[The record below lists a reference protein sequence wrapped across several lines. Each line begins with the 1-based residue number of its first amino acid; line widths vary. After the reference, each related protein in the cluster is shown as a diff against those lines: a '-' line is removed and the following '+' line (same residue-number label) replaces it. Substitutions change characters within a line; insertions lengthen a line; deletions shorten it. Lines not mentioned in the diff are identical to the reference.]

1 MVARAA
7 LRQDRRSTGM
17 RDRIIMNHRTME
29 ETEDQSAA
37 LEFLARAEN
46 YDPRP
51 AEEPVHI
58 VTHGSHVFLAG
69 DRAYKLKRAV
79 SFPYM
84 DFGTLERREKF
95 TEAELE
101 LNCRA
106 APELYLGIRHL
117 TRAQDGTLAFDGP
130 GETIEYVLE
139 MRRFDQDALL
149 DRMAEDGKLT
159 PELIEQTA
167 ERIRAF
173 HDAAK
178 PLSAKD
184 APGAGAGGI
193 RWVIEENLEEF
204 ASQPEHF
211 PPDQVATYTARARD
225 ALSKLAPLLDARVDA
240 GHAKHCHGDLHLRNI
255 CVIDGEPTLFDGLEF
270 NPRFACIDTLYD
282 LAYFLSDLDVRG
294 FPDLASLA
302 FNRYFIDGGY
312 EGLPCLP
319 LFLSTRSVVRAK
331 IMVSGAEAQEDPSIR
346 KAMLEQSRQSFQAA
360 QRQIEPAKPVLIGV
374 GGFSGSGKSTL
385 AQALAQCLS
394 PAPGAVHLRSDIIR
408 KRMFGCAPTERLPA
422 SAYKSDVSAKVYSIM
437 LTRAGEAL
445 QAGYSVI
452 MDAVNDRPADRNAIA
467 ALAQSL
473 YVPFKGFWLDVTEEV
488 MARRIASRS
497 NDASD
502 ATETVMLA
510 QAHHGHGT
518 LGDWEKINA
527 GGTPAA
533 TLAIVKSRL
542 DLP

>member
-1 MVARAA
+1 MVERPA
-7 LRQDRRSTGM
+7 LRQHRRSTGM
-17 RDRIIMNHRTME
+17 RDRITMSHRTTK

-51 AEEPVHI
+51 VDEPVHI

-84 DFGTLERREKF
+84 DFGTLERRKKC
-95 TEAELE
+95 TEAELV

-106 APELYLGIRHL
+106 APELYIGIRHL
-117 TRAQDGTLAFDGP
+117 TRAADGALAFDGP

-139 MRRFDQDALL
+139 MQRFGQDALL

-159 PELIEQTA
+159 PDLIEQTA

-173 HDAAK
+173 HDAAE

-184 APGAGAGGI
+184 APGAGAEGM

-211 PPDQVATYTARARD
+211 APNETAAYKARARE
-225 ALSKLAPLLDARVDA
+225 ALSQLSRLLDDRVES

-255 CVIDGEPTLFDGLEF
+255 CLIDGNPILFDGLEF

-282 LAYFLSDLDVRG
+282 LAYFLSDLTSRG
-294 FPDLASLA
+294 LPDLASIA

-312 EGLPCLP
+312 DGLPCLP
-319 LFLSTRSVVRAK
+319 LFLSTRSAVRAK
-331 IMVSGAEAQEDPSIR
+331 IMVSGAEAQEDASIR
-346 KAMLEQSRQSFQAA
+346 EAMLEQSRQSFDAA
-360 QRQIEPAKPVLIGV
+360 QRQIKPAKPVLIGV

-385 AQALAQCLS
+385 AKALAQHLS
-394 PAPGAVHLRSDIIR
+394 PARGAIHLRSDVIR
-408 KRMFGCAPTERLPA
+408 KRQHGYALTEHLPA
-422 SAYKSDVSAKVYSIM
+422 SAYSSDVSAKVYRTM

-445 QAGYSVI
+445 QAGYPVI
-452 MDAVNDRPADRNAIA
+452 MDAVNDRPEDRHAIA
-467 ALAQSL
+467 ALAKSL
-473 YVPFKGFWLDVTEEV
+473 SVPFKGFWLEVPEEV
-488 MARRIASRS
+488 MARRIVARF

-502 ATETVMLA
+502 ATETVMLTQA
-510 QAHHGHGT
+510 QHGHGA
-518 LGDWEKINA
+518 LGDWEKIKA
-527 GGTPAA
+527 GGTTAA

-542 DLP
+542 GLP

>member
-1 MVARAA
+1 
-7 LRQDRRSTGM
+7 
-17 RDRIIMNHRTME
+17 ME

-37 LEFLARAEN
+37 LEFLACAEN

-51 AEEPVHI
+51 MEEPVHI
-58 VTHGSHVFLAG
+58 VTHGSHIFLAG

-84 DFGTLERREKF
+84 DFGTLERRETF

-117 TRAQDGTLAFDGP
+117 TQAQDGTLAFDGK
-130 GETIEYVLE
+130 GETIEYILE
-139 MRRFDQDALL
+139 MRRFDQEALL
-149 DRMAEDGKLT
+149 DKMAEDGKLT

-184 APGAGAGGI
+184 APGAGAEGM

-211 PPDQVATYTARARD
+211 APDEAATYTDRAREV
-225 ALSKLAPLLDARVDA
+225 LSQLARRLNARVEA

-255 CVIDGEPTLFDGLEF
+255 CLIDGKPTLFDGLEF
-270 NPRFACIDTLYD
+270 NRRFACIDTLYD

-294 FPDLASLA
+294 FPGLANHA
-302 FNRYFIDGGY
+302 FNRYFIDGDY
-312 EGLPCLP
+312 DGLSCLP
-319 LFLSTRSVVRAK
+319 LFLSTRSAVRAK
-331 IMVSGAEAQEDPSIR
+331 IMVSGAEAQEEPTIR

-360 QRQIEPAKPVLIGV
+360 RRQIEPAGPVLIGV
-374 GGFSGSGKSTL
+374 GGFSGSGKSTM
-385 AQALAQCLS
+385 AQALAQSVC
-394 PAPGAVHLRSDIIR
+394 PVPGAIHLRSDIIR
-408 KRMFGCAPTERLPA
+408 KRLYGRAPAERLPA
-422 SAYKSDVSAKVYSIM
+422 AAYSSGVSAKVYGIM
-437 LTRAGEAL
+437 LARADEVL
-445 QAGYSVI
+445 QTGYSVI
-452 MDAVNDRPADRNAIA
+452 MDAVNDRPEDRHAIA

-473 YVPFKGFWLDVTEEV
+473 TVPFKGFWLDVPEEV
-488 MARRIASRS
+488 MARRIAARS

-510 QAHHGHGT
+510 QTKQGYGT

-527 GGTPAA
+527 GGTAAA
-533 TLAIVKSRL
+533 TLTIVKSRL
-542 DLP
+542 GLP

>member
-17 RDRIIMNHRTME
+17 RDRITMSHRTTK

-84 DFGTLERREKF
+84 DFGTLERRETF
-95 TEAELE
+95 TKAELE

-117 TRAQDGTLAFDGP
+117 TRAADGTLAFDGP

-139 MRRFDQDALL
+139 MRRFSQNALL
-149 DRMAEDGKLT
+149 DRMAEDKRLT
-159 PELIEQTA
+159 PDLIEQTA
-167 ERIRAF
+167 ARIRAF
-173 HDAAK
+173 HDAAE
-178 PLSAKD
+178 PLPAKD
-184 APGAGAGGI
+184 APGAGAEGL

-204 ASQPEHF
+204 ASQPGHF
-211 PPDQVATYTARARD
+211 APNEAAAYTARARE
-225 ALSKLAPLLDARVDA
+225 ALSDLARLLDARVEN

-255 CVIDGEPTLFDGLEF
+255 CLIDGKPTLFDGLEF

-282 LAYFLSDLDVRG
+282 LAYFLSDLASRG
-294 FPDLASLA
+294 RPDLANLA

-312 EGLPCLP
+312 DGLPCLP
-319 LFLSTRSVVRAK
+319 LFLSTRSAVRAK
-331 IMVSGAEAQEDPSIR
+331 IMVSGAEAQEDASIR
-346 KAMLEQSRQSFQAA
+346 KAMLEQSHQSFEAA
-360 QRQIEPAKPVLIGV
+360 QRQIQPAKPVLIGV

-385 AQALAQCLS
+385 AQALAQYLS
-394 PAPGAVHLRSDIIR
+394 PAPGAIHLRSDVIR
-408 KRMFGCAPTERLPA
+408 KRLHGCALTEHLPA
-422 SAYKSDVSAKVYSIM
+422 SAYSSDVSAQVYRTM

-452 MDAVNDRPADRNAIA
+452 MDAVNDRREDRHAIA
-467 ALAQSL
+467 ALAKSL
-473 YVPFKGFWLDVTEEV
+473 SVPFKGFWLEVPEEV
-488 MARRIASRS
+488 MARRIAARS

-502 ATETVMLA
+502 ATKTVMLT
-510 QAHHGHGT
+510 QARQGHGA
-518 LGDWEKINA
+518 LGDWENTNA
-527 GGTPAA
+527 GGTAAA
-533 TLAIVKSRL
+533 TLDIVKSRL
-542 DLP
+542 GLP

>member
-1 MVARAA
+1 
-7 LRQDRRSTGM
+7 
-17 RDRIIMNHRTME
+17 ME

-51 AEEPVHI
+51 AEEPIHI

-84 DFGTLERREKF
+84 DFGTLERRKTF
-95 TEAELE
+95 TEAELK

-117 TRAQDGTLAFDGP
+117 NRAQDGTLAFDGP

-139 MRRFDQDALL
+139 MRRFDQEALL

-184 APGAGAGGI
+184 APGAGAEGM

-204 ASQPEHF
+204 ASLPEYF
-211 PPDQVATYTARARD
+211 APDEAAAYTARARE
-225 ALSKLAPLLDARVDA
+225 ALSRLATLLDARVEA
-240 GHAKHCHGDLHLRNI
+240 GYAKHCHGDLHLRNI
-255 CVIDGEPTLFDGLEF
+255 CLIDGKPTLFDGLEF

-282 LAYFLSDLDVRG
+282 LAYFLSDLIIRDR
-294 FPDLASLA
+294 PDLANLA
-302 FNRYFIDGGY
+302 FNRYFLDGGY

-319 LFLSTRSVVRAK
+319 LFLSTRSAVRAK
-331 IMVSGAEAQEDPSIR
+331 IMVSGAEAQEDPSIK

-360 QRQIEPAKPVLIGV
+360 QRQIEPAKPILIGV

-385 AQALAQCLS
+385 AKALAQYLS
-394 PAPGAVHLRSDIIR
+394 PAPGAIHLRSDVIR
-408 KRMFGCAPTERLPA
+408 KRQHGCALTEQLPA
-422 SAYKSDVSAKVYSIM
+422 SAYSSSVSAKVYRTM
-437 LTRAGEAL
+437 LTRAAEAL
-445 QAGYSVI
+445 QTGYPVI
-452 MDAVNDRPADRNAIA
+452 MDAVNDRSEDRHAIV

-473 YVPFKGFWLDVTEEV
+473 SVPFHGFWLDVPEEV
-488 MARRIASRS
+488 MARRIAARS

-502 ATETVMLA
+502 ATEAVMLA
-510 QAHHGHGT
+510 QTKQGHGP

-527 GGTPAA
+527 GGTAA
-533 TLAIVKSRL
+533 TTLATAKFRIG
-542 DLP
+542 LP